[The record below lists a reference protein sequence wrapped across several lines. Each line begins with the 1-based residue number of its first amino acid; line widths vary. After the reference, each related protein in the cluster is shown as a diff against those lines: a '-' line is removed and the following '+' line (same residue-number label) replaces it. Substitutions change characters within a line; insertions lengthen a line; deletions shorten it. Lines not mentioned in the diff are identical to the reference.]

1 MSSDIMRMRFGFFS
15 DPNKEREKKRS
26 EKLTQEDVFMILV
39 G

>member
-15 DPNKEREKKRS
+15 EPNKEREKRRS
-26 EKLTQEDVFMILV
+26 EKQKQDDVFMILM

>member
-26 EKLTQEDVFMILV
+26 EKLTQDDVFMILV

>member
-15 DPNKEREKKRS
+15 DPNKEREKRRS
-26 EKLTQEDVFMILV
+26 NKLKKDDVFMILM

>member
-1 MSSDIMRMRFGFFS
+1 MSSDIMRMRFGIFS

-26 EKLTQEDVFMILV
+26 EKLTQDDVFMILV

>member
-15 DPNKEREKKRS
+15 DPNKEREKWRS
-26 EKLTQEDVFMILV
+26 KKLTQDDVFMMLM